1 MKKVILVT
9 GASSGLGLATA
20 NALAAKGYTVY
31 GTSRDI
37 KRIKDVSFTPLQM
50 YVTCDESVTAG
61 VAKIL
66 KAEGQIDVVVNN
78 AGNGITGP
86 LYAMPVDAAKKQF
99 EVNFFG
105 VVRVCSAVLPGMIER
120 KQGLVI
126 NIVTHW
132 PVCLVYPTRAC
143 TAHQNLRL
151 KDILKACAWNCK
163 TPA

>member
-20 NALAAKGYTVY
+20 NALVAKGHTVY

-37 KRIKDVSFTPLQM
+37 TRIKDVSFTPLQM
-50 YVTCDESVTAG
+50 DVTNDESVTAG
-61 VAKIL
+61 VAKIV
-66 KAEGQIDVVVNN
+66 KAEGKVDVVVNN

-120 KQGLVI
+120 KQG
-126 NIVTHW
+126 
-132 PVCLVYPTRAC
+132 
-143 TAHQNLRL
+143 
-151 KDILKACAWNCK
+151 
-163 TPA
+163 